1 MSSRIKDTLLNHEVA
16 PPEGSWQQIATALD
30 EAANGYRFP
39 EKLYQLEITAP
50 SSSWDIISQ
59 QLDEAAQE
67 GTVAEKLYAAEL
79 TPPIAAWNHIQ
90 LALETEDAVAQ
101 PVIKRFYPFWKY
113 AVAAIVIGF
122 LGFAAWQFLLSPEK
136 TAITPIASINTP
148 ELEALTHASAGIDA
162 ALNNEEE
169 SVRLNTSADPE
180 AREAAALESSK
191 KTFAKLDFSP
201 ARRAAIA
208 ASFSF
213 DELLSPE
220 EINDNHH
227 LGFAEA
233 IPTTGKKD
241 DRYVVLMTPD
251 GHFIRMSKKLGNM
264 VCCVAGEEKDTHCS
278 NMMDK
283 WQKQLACSDAAHP
296 GNFMDILSLVSS
308 LEEQ

>member
-16 PPEGSWQQIATALD
+16 PPEGSWQQIAAALD

-50 SSSWDIISQ
+50 PSSWDIISQ

-67 GTVAEKLYAAEL
+67 GTVAEKLYAAEHV
-79 TPPIAAWNHIQ
+79 PPIAAWNHIQ
-90 LALETEDAVAQ
+90 LALETEDAVSKPAA
-101 PVIKRFYPFWKY
+101 KRFYPFWKY
-113 AVAAIVIGF
+113 AAAAIVIGF

-136 TAITPIASINTP
+136 TALSPSASVHMP

-162 ALNNEEE
+162 AMNNEEAD
-169 SVRLNTSADPE
+169 RINGTTDPE
-180 AREAAALESSK
+180 AREEAALESSK

-233 IPTTGKKD
+233 IPNAGKKD
-241 DRYVVLMTPD
+241 DRYVLLMTPD
-251 GHFIRMSKKLGNM
+251 GHFIRMSKKLGNL
-264 VCCVAGEEKDTHCS
+264 VCCVAGEEKDTQCS
-278 NMMDK
+278 NMMEK
-283 WQKQLACSDAAHP
+283 WKKQLACSDAAHP

>member
-16 PPEGSWQQIATALD
+16 PPEGSWQQIAAALD

-50 SSSWDIISQ
+50 PSSWDIISQ

-79 TPPIAAWNHIQ
+79 APPIAAWNHIQ
-90 LALETEDAVAQ
+90 LALETEDAVSKPAA
-101 PVIKRFYPFWKY
+101 KRFYPFWKY
-113 AVAAIVIGF
+113 AAAAIVIGF

-136 TAITPIASINTP
+136 TALSPSASVHMP

-162 ALNNEEE
+162 AMNNEEAD
-169 SVRLNTSADPE
+169 RINGTTDPE
-180 AREAAALESSK
+180 AREEAALESSK

-233 IPTTGKKD
+233 IPNAGKKD
-241 DRYVVLMTPD
+241 DRYVLLMTPD
-251 GHFIRMSKKLGNM
+251 GHFIRMSKKLGNL
-264 VCCVAGEEKDTHCS
+264 VCCVAGEEKDTQCS
-278 NMMDK
+278 NMMEK
-283 WQKQLACSDAAHP
+283 WKKQLACSDAAHP

>member
-16 PPEGSWQQIATALD
+16 PPEGCWQQIEAALD

-39 EKLYQLEITAP
+39 EKLYQLEIKAP
-50 SSSWDIISQ
+50 SSSWAIISQ
-59 QLDEAAQE
+59 QLDETAME

-79 TPPIAAWNHIQ
+79 APPIAAWNHIQ
-90 LALETEDAVAQ
+90 LALETEEAVSQ
-101 PVIKRFYPFWKY
+101 SPVKRFYPFWKY
-113 AVAAIVIGF
+113 AAAAIVIGF
-122 LGFAAWQFLLSPEK
+122 LGFAAWQFVLSPGQ
-136 TAITPIASINTP
+136 TATGPSASINTP

-162 ALNNEEE
+162 AINNEE
-169 SVRLNTSADPE
+169 TSRINSSMDPE
-180 AREAAALESSK
+180 AREEAALESSK
-191 KTFAKLDFSP
+191 KTFAKLDFSQ

-208 ASFSF
+208 SSFSF
-213 DELLSPE
+213 DDLLGPE
-220 EINDNHH
+220 ELNNNHH

-233 IPTTGKKD
+233 IPNTGKKD
-241 DRYVVLMTPD
+241 DRYVLLMTPE

-264 VCCVAGEEKDTHCS
+264 VCCVAGEEKDTDCS

>member
-50 SSSWDIISQ
+50 PSSWDIISQ

-101 PVIKRFYPFWKY
+101 PAIKRFYPFWKY

-180 AREAAALESSK
+180 AREERVSETSCIS
-191 KTFAKLDFSP
+191 FCGRSP
-201 ARRAAIA
+201 WRGFVRPPERRAH
-208 ASFSF
+208 
-213 DELLSPE
+213 ELLRRRSEGVSWWWCSRTSCSCSSRRVRSAGGWRCAPSRAAPPGSCTSP
-220 EINDNHH
+220 
-227 LGFAEA
+227 
-233 IPTTGKKD
+233 
-241 DRYVVLMTPD
+241 
-251 GHFIRMSKKLGNM
+251 
-264 VCCVAGEEKDTHCS
+264 
-278 NMMDK
+278 
-283 WQKQLACSDAAHP
+283 
-296 GNFMDILSLVSS
+296 
-308 LEEQ
+308 

>member
-1 MSSRIKDTLLNHEVA
+1 MSSSIKDTLLNHEVA
-16 PPEGSWQQIATALD
+16 PPEGSWQQIAAALD

-50 SSSWDIISQ
+50 PSSWQIISE
-59 QLDEAAQE
+59 QLDDAAQE
-67 GTVAEKLYAAEL
+67 GTIAEKLYAAEL
-79 TPPIAAWNHIQ
+79 APPIAAWNHIQ
-90 LALETEDAVAQ
+90 LALETEESISKPAE
-101 PVIKRFYPFWKY
+101 KRFYPFWKY
-113 AVAAIVIGF
+113 AAAAIVIGF

-136 TAITPIASINTP
+136 TAINPTASFNTP

-162 ALNNEEE
+162 AINNEATD
-169 SVRLNTSADPE
+169 RINTTSDPE
-180 AREAAALESSK
+180 AREEAALESSK
-191 KTFAKLDFSP
+191 KTFAKLDISP

-220 EINDNHH
+220 ELNNGHH

-233 IPTTGKKD
+233 VPTTGKKD
-241 DRYVVLMTPD
+241 DRYVLLMTPE

-264 VCCVAGEEKDTHCS
+264 VCCVAGEEKDTQCS

-283 WQKQLACSDAAHP
+283 WQKQLACSNAAHP

>member
-16 PPEGSWQQIATALD
+16 PPEGSWQQIAAALD

-50 SSSWDIISQ
+50 PSSWDIISQ

-79 TPPIAAWNHIQ
+79 APPIAAWNHIQ
-90 LALETEDAVAQ
+90 LALETEDAVSKPAA
-101 PVIKRFYPFWKY
+101 KRFYPFWKY
-113 AVAAIVIGF
+113 AAAAIVIGF

-136 TAITPIASINTP
+136 TALSPSASVHMP

-162 ALNNEEE
+162 ALNNEEDD
-169 SVRLNTSADPE
+169 RINGTTDPE
-180 AREAAALESSK
+180 AREEAALESSK

-233 IPTTGKKD
+233 IPNAGKKD
-241 DRYVVLMTPD
+241 DRYVLLMTPD
-251 GHFIRMSKKLGNM
+251 GHFIRMSKKLGNL
-264 VCCVAGEEKDTHCS
+264 VCCVAGEEKDTQCS
-278 NMMDK
+278 NMMEK
-283 WQKQLACSDAAHP
+283 WKKQLACSDAAHP

>member
-16 PPEGSWQQIATALD
+16 PPEGSWQQIAAALD

-50 SSSWDIISQ
+50 PSSWDIISQ

-79 TPPIAAWNHIQ
+79 APPIAAWNHIQ
-90 LALETEDAVAQ
+90 LALETEDAVSKPAA
-101 PVIKRFYPFWKY
+101 KRFYPFWKY
-113 AVAAIVIGF
+113 AAAAIVIGF

-136 TAITPIASINTP
+136 TALSPSASVHMP

-162 ALNNEEE
+162 ALNNEEDD
-169 SVRLNTSADPE
+169 RINGTTDPE
-180 AREAAALESSK
+180 AREEAALESSK

-233 IPTTGKKD
+233 IPNAAKKD
-241 DRYVVLMTPD
+241 DRYVLLMTPD
-251 GHFIRMSKKLGNM
+251 GHFIRMSKKLGNL
-264 VCCVAGEEKDTHCS
+264 VCCVAGEEKDTQCS
-278 NMMDK
+278 NMMEK
-283 WQKQLACSDAAHP
+283 WKKQLACSDAAHP

>member
-16 PPEGSWQQIATALD
+16 PPEGSWQQIAAALD
-30 EAANGYRFP
+30 EAANGFQFP
-39 EKLYQLEITAP
+39 DKLYQLEIKAP
-50 SSSWDIISQ
+50 ASSWDIISQ
-59 QLDEAAQE
+59 QLDEAAQD
-67 GTVAEKLYAAEL
+67 GTVAEKLYAAEIA
-79 TPPIAAWNHIQ
+79 PPIAAWNHIQ
-90 LALETEDAVAQ
+90 LALETADAVTQ
-101 PVIKRFYPFWKY
+101 PAIKRFYPFWKY
-113 AVAAIVIGF
+113 AAAAIVIGF

-136 TAITPIASINTP
+136 TVISPTVSFNTP

-162 ALNNEEE
+162 AINNEEADRIN
-169 SVRLNTSADPE
+169 STTDPE
-180 AREAAALESSK
+180 AREEAALESSK

-220 EINDNHH
+220 EINNNHH

-233 IPTTGKKD
+233 VPNAGQKD
-241 DRYVVLMTPD
+241 DRYVLLMTPE

-264 VCCVAGEEKDTHCS
+264 VCCVAGEEKDTQCS